1 MHSRTRARLVT
12 AILYLVAA
20 LFFAGI
26 VFILASIGG
35 KEGLSSL
42 FAADSPARATAIY
55 LFMAGAFSL
64 AVSLLLFS
72 PASLSQ
78 LQRLGLLILGGIQML
93 TGVFFASASAVVTV
107 VPLWFLFRF
116 YREASA

>member
-1 MHSRTRARLVT
+1 
-12 AILYLVAA
+12 VAS
-20 LFFAGI
+20 LSFAGI

-42 FAADSPARATAIY
+42 FAADSPARATAIF
-55 LFMAGAFSL
+55 LFMSWAFSF

-78 LQRLGLLILGGIQML
+78 FQRLGLLTLGGIQML
-93 TGVFFASASAVVTV
+93 AGVFFASGFVVVTV

>member
-1 MHSRTRARLVT
+1 MHSRTKARLLA

-20 LFFAGI
+20 LFFAAI
-26 VFILASIGG
+26 VFILGAIGG

-42 FAADSPARATAIY
+42 FAADSPARAAAIY
-55 LFMAGAFSL
+55 LFVAGASSL

-78 LQRLGLLILGGIQML
+78 IQRLGLLILGGAQML
-93 TGVFFASASAVVTV
+93 TGAFFASSSVVVTV

>member
-1 MHSRTRARLVT
+1 MTT
-12 AILYLVAA
+12 

-26 VFILASIGG
+26 IFILASIGD
-35 KEGLSSL
+35 KEGLSLL
-42 FAADSPARATAIY
+42 FAADSPARPTAIY
-55 LFMAGAFSL
+55 LLMAGAFSL

-78 LQRLGLLILGGIQML
+78 FQRLGLLTLGGIHML
-93 TGVFFASASAVVTV
+93 TGVIFASGSVVVTV